1 MPAAPSLFD
10 RFRNRLIVSCQPVVD
25 GPMDDAASVVGFA
38 RAAEAGGAGA
48 LRIESVAYLEAV
60 RPMTNLPIIGIVKR
74 RLSDSPVI
82 ITPLVSDVEAL
93 CRAGAD
99 VVAFDATARQRP
111 ASIDE
116 LVDAAHRCGK
126 LTMAD
131 CSSIDD
137 ARAALDAG
145 VDCVGS
151 TLSGY
156 VGGPIPDEP
165 DFALLAEMAKL
176 STFVI
181 AEGRIKTLEH
191 AAQALRLGADSVVVG
206 SAITR
211 TEHVT
216 GWYADAVALAAR
228 RKEGRALAI
237 DIGGTKL
244 LAALVQDGRVIDE
257 RRLPTDR
264 AIGPQG
270 WIDAL
275 AEAAGDWRG
284 TYDVVGAAVTGIV
297 DDGLWS
303 ALNKGTLDIP
313 EGYPLQRQLAAAFG
327 TPALALN
334 DAQAAAWGEYCFGAG
349 EGEDMVFLTI
359 STGIGGGIV
368 LKGMLRSGLA
378 GHYGILRG
386 YGDDPSRPFED
397 GVAGRHFAR
406 AAAASGHPGDA
417 EAVFSA
423 AAQGAHWAR
432 DIIDQSA
439 RQVALLCQDIQ
450 LTLDPRRIVI
460 GGGIGLVPEYL
471 ASITAALPNLG
482 PRLGVRLVP
491 ARCGPRAGII
501 GAADLAFSA
510 V

>member
-1 MPAAPSLFD
+1 MPGAPPLFE
-10 RFRNRLIVSCQPVVD
+10 RLRHRLIVSCQPVVG
-25 GPMDDAASVVGFA
+25 GPMDNAASVVGLA

-60 RPMTNLPIIGIVKR
+60 RPTTSLPIIGIVKR
-74 RLSDSPVI
+74 QLADSPVI
-82 ITPLVSDVEAL
+82 ITPRVSDVEAL

-99 VVAFDATARQRP
+99 IVAFDATTRHRP
-111 ASIDE
+111 ASISA
-116 LVDAAHRCGK
+116 LVDAARRCGK

-137 ARAALDAG
+137 ARAALAAG
-145 VDCVGS
+145 VNCVGS

-156 VGGPIPDEP
+156 VGGPVPDEP
-165 DFALLAEMAKL
+165 DFALLGEMAKL

-181 AEGRIKTLEH
+181 AEGRIKTLDH
-191 AAQALRLGADSVVVG
+191 AAQALRLGADAVVVG

-216 GWYADAVALAAR
+216 GWYADAVERAAR
-228 RKEGRALAI
+228 RKQGRALAI

-244 LAALVQDGRVIDE
+244 LAALVQNGRVIDE

-264 AIGPQG
+264 AAGPQG

-275 AEAAGDWRG
+275 AMAALDWRG
-284 TYDVVGAAVTGIV
+284 GYDVVGAAVTGIV
-297 DDGLWS
+297 DNGQWS

-313 EGYPLQRQLAAAFG
+313 AGFVLQQQLAAAFG
-327 TPALALN
+327 TPALAFN

-368 LKGMLRSGLA
+368 LNGKLRSGLA

-406 AAAASGHPGDA
+406 AAAAAGHPGDA

-423 AAQGAHWAR
+423 AAQGAEWAQN
-432 DIIDQSA
+432 IIAQSA

-450 LTLDPRRIVI
+450 LTLDPKRIVI
-460 GGGIGLVPEYL
+460 GGGIGLAPEYL
-471 ASITAALPNLG
+471 ASITTCLPDLG
-482 PRLGVRLVP
+482 PRLGVRPVP
-491 ARCGPRAGII
+491 ARCGARAGII
-501 GAADLAFSA
+501 GAADLAFDA
-510 V
+510 L

>member
-1 MPAAPSLFD
+1 MPGAPSVFD
-10 RFRNRLIVSCQPVVD
+10 RLRHRLIVSCQPVVD
-25 GPMDDAASVVGFA
+25 GPMDNSASVVGFA
-38 RAAEAGGAGA
+38 LAAEAGGAGA

-60 RPMTNLPIIGIVKR
+60 RSVTSLPIIGIVKR
-74 RLSDSPVI
+74 HLSDSPVI
-82 ITPLVSDVEAL
+82 ITPLISDVEAL

-99 VVAFDATARQRP
+99 IVAFDATVRQRP
-111 ASIDE
+111 ASVAA
-116 LVDAAHRCGK
+116 LVDAAHRGGK

-131 CSSIDD
+131 CSSIED
-137 ARAALDAG
+137 AWAALDAG

-156 VGGPIPDEP
+156 VGGQIPDEP
-165 DFALLAEMAKL
+165 DFALLGEMAKL

-191 AAQALRLGADSVVVG
+191 AAQALRLGADAVVVG

-211 TEHVT
+211 TEHLT
-216 GWYADAVALAAR
+216 GWYADAIGQAAR

-244 LAALVQDGRVIDE
+244 LAALVQDGHVIDK

-264 AIGPQG
+264 TVGPQG

-275 AEAAGDWRG
+275 ARAAGDWRG
-284 TYDVVGAAVTGIV
+284 TYDAVGAAVTGIV

-303 ALNKGTLDIP
+303 ALNRGTLDIP
-313 EGYPLQRQLAAAFG
+313 DDYPLQRQLAAAFG

-334 DAQAAAWGEYCFGAG
+334 DAQAAAWGEYRFGAG
-349 EGEDMVFLTI
+349 EHENMVFLTI
-359 STGIGGGIV
+359 STGLGGGIV
-368 LKGMLRSGLA
+368 LNGSLRSGLA

-386 YGDDPSRPFED
+386 YGDDPARPFED
-397 GVAGRHFAR
+397 GVAGRHFER

-432 DIIDQSA
+432 DIIEQSA
-439 RQVALLCQDIQ
+439 RQVAVLCQDIQ
-450 LTLDPRRIVI
+450 LTLDPRRIVV
-460 GGGIGLVPEYL
+460 GGGIGLAPGYL

-491 ARCGPRAGII
+491 ARCGPRAGIV
-501 GAADLAFSA
+501 GVADLAFDA
-510 V
+510 I